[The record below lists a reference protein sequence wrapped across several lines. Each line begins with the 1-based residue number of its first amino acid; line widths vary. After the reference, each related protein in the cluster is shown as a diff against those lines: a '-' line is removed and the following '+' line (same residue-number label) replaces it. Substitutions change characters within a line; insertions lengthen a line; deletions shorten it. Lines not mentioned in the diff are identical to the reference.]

1 MHNFSV
7 SISELVTQEY
17 DWNNDGTVDGVYEYA
32 TFTATFEDAYQLY
45 AFYEALSPADQTR
58 FDNLYIT
65 APATEVNFFDLVT
78 QTYDWNNDGTVD
90 GEYNYVDFTANF
102 SAAAALQGYYDTL
115 TINEKTFWN
124 A

>member
-1 MHNFSV
+1 M
-7 SISELVTQEY
+7 
-17 DWNNDGTVDGVYEYA
+17 YEYA

-90 GEYNYVDFTANF
+90 GEYNYTDFTANF